1 MALVPPSP
9 ATPGLVTP
17 SIERIQPYQ
26 PGTPIEQVAE
36 RLGFAASEVIKLA
49 SNENPLGP
57 SARGVAA
64 AARELERVHRYPDAE
79 APSLRAALAQSLR
92 VGADEVVV
100 SNGSNEL
107 LELLVRTFCAGG
119 EHVVFGEPSF
129 VVYRLACLAQGVPF
143 TAVPL
148 DAGHVHDLP
157 AMANAI
163 LPTTRIVFIANPNNP
178 TGTYVGE
185 AALERFLRAVPQS
198 VIVVLD
204 EAYCEYADAPDY
216 PDGLKYRALHPRL
229 AVVRTF
235 SKIYGLAGLRV
246 GYAVMPA
253 ELAGYIH
260 RVRAPFNV
268 SSVAQAAGTAALG
281 DVEHV
286 AQSREL
292 ALREKAFVQAALERL
307 GLHVTPSQANFLLV
321 DVKRP
326 GNAVYDALL
335 SQGVIVRTV
344 PPLPT
349 AIRVTLGTR
358 RENERFLSALQTVI
372 G

>member
-1 MALVPPSP
+1 MS
-9 ATPGLVTP
+9 LVTP

-36 RLGFAASEVIKLA
+36 KLGFAASHIVKLA

-57 SARGVAA
+57 SRRAIAA
-64 AARELERVHRYPDAE
+64 AAGELERVHRYPDSE
-79 APSLRAALAQSLR
+79 APALRGALAQRLGVSR
-92 VGADEVVV
+92 DEVVV

-119 EHVVFGEPSF
+119 EHVVFGEPAF
-129 VVYRLACLAQGVPF
+129 VVYRLACLAQGVPH

-148 DAGHVHDLP
+148 DAGHVHDLE
-157 AMANAI
+157 AMRQAI
-163 LPTTRIVFIANPNNP
+163 RHDTRLVFIANPNNP
-178 TGTYVGE
+178 TGTYVGRGELE
-185 AALERFLRAVPQS
+185 AFLRRIPRD

-204 EAYCEYADAPDY
+204 EAYIEYADALDF
-216 PDGLKYRALHPRL
+216 PDGLALRSIHPRL
-229 AVVRTF
+229 VAVRTF

-268 SSVAQAAGTAALG
+268 NSVAQAAGVAALD
-281 DVEHV
+281 DVDHV
-286 AQSREL
+286 QRSR
-292 ALREKAFVQAALERL
+292 ALNLEEKAFVGGRLEALGVR
-307 GLHVTPSQANFLLV
+307 VVPSQANFLLI
-321 DVKRP
+321 DLGRP
-326 GNAVYDALL
+326 APGVYDDLL
-335 SQGVIVRTV
+335 RHGIIVRTV
-344 PPLPT
+344 PPLPSM
-349 AIRVTLGTR
+349 ARVTLGTR
-358 RENERFLSALQTVI
+358 AENERFLAALQAVL

>member
-1 MALVPPSP
+1 MA
-9 ATPGLVTP
+9 LVTP
-17 SIERIQPYQ
+17 SIARIQPYQ
-26 PGTPIEQVAE
+26 PGTPIEQVAA
-36 RLGFAASEVIKLA
+36 RLGFDESYVIKLA

-57 SARGVAA
+57 SPLGTAA
-64 AARELERVHRYPDAE
+64 AARELERVHRYPDSE
-79 APSLRAALAQSLR
+79 APSLRRALAQQLG
-92 VGADEVVV
+92 VALDEVVV

-129 VVYRLACLAQGVPF
+129 VVYRLACLAQGVPH

-148 DAGHVHDLP
+148 TPDHVHDLP
-157 AMANAI
+157 AMARAVT
-163 LPTTRIVFIANPNNP
+163 PSTRLVFIANPNNP
-178 TGTYVGE
+178 TGTYVGA
-185 AALERFLRAVPQS
+185 AALEAFLGAIPKD

-204 EAYCEYADAPDY
+204 EAYCEYADASDY
-216 PDGLKYRALHPRL
+216 PDGLRYRALHPRL
-229 AVVRTF
+229 VVVRTF

-253 ELAGYIH
+253 ELAGYVH

-268 SSVAQAAGTAALG
+268 SSVAQAAGTAALA

-286 AQSREL
+286 ARSRALNQS
-292 ALREKAFVQAALERL
+292 EKAFVAAGLARL
-307 GLHVTPSQANFLLV
+307 GVRVVPTQANFFLV
-321 DVKRP
+321 DLARP
-326 GNAVYDALL
+326 AAAMYEALL
-335 SQGVIVRTV
+335 ARGVIVRTV

-349 AIRVTLGTR
+349 MARVTLGTR
-358 RENERFLSALQTVI
+358 AENERLLSALEAVL